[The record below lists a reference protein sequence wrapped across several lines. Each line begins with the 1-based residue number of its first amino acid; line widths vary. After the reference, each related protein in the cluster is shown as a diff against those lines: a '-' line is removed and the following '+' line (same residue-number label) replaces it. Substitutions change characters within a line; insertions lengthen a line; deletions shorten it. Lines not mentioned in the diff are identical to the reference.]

1 MCIQPGNLGFVDPIA
16 LRIQGLLDEH
26 GWTPYEL
33 SKRAGLSDSHVSLIL
48 QRGTKRLGRVTL
60 EKIAAGAGVS
70 ARWLVEG
77 EGPRTEV
84 APAEVR
90 VVPDDSDPRMRN
102 REGFD
107 RHLTAAKAL
116 RPGMPGY
123 VWDALGDGDP
133 LVIAP
138 LTPAMLADIAD
149 VLVKYIPAPPGHSLS
164 RRS

>member
-1 MCIQPGNLGFVDPIA
+1 MCIEPGTLSLMDAVA
-16 LRIQGLLDEH
+16 LRIQSLLDEH

-33 SKRAGLSDSHVSLIL
+33 SKRSGLSDSHVQLIL
-48 QRGTKRLGRVTL
+48 KRGTKRLGRVTL

-77 EGPRTEV
+77 EGPREPTASSEL
-84 APAEVR
+84 R
-90 VVPDDSDPRMRN
+90 VVPDESDPRMRN

-107 RHLTAAKAL
+107 RHLAGARRL
-116 RPGMPGY
+116 RPGMPSY

-133 LVIAP
+133 LVVAP

-149 VLVKYIPAPPGHSLS
+149 VLVKYIPPPPGHIPS
-164 RRS
+164 RRG